1 MTPVISRTNEDMPKV
16 SLEDDAYIHCTC
28 FDNFFY
34 AKVVLTHDL
43 WIMLEYC
50 PELSIFTGS
59 T

>member
-1 MTPVISRTNEDMPKV
+1 MISLTNEDMPKV